1 MAPLPSRKRG
11 KQDGMLHHA
20 GCLSVRAIT
29 GTQLTSR
36 LSPRMAM
43 ARRVRKVPG
52 PTVRVWCSNES
63 VAPLTARGRYPYTTK
78 VAHWNSAGKQSFN
91 RERQSVHP
99 IETLLVN
106 DTPVGHMA
114 SEDDPNPRLAE
125 PCAYGEPHGLRA
137 SQHAPWRA
145 PGCAPQKALRHS
157 GAGGNY
163 SRESPPMGSRL
174 RCRGVGLCLRLGGP
188 GRPAG
193 RHTGRSRDVMDNS
206 CSVPLALS

>member
-1 MAPLPSRKRG
+1 M
-11 KQDGMLHHA
+11 QDTFPIA
-20 GCLSVRAIT
+20 VPVQAIT

-63 VAPLTARGRYPYTTK
+63 VAPSMARGHCPLHHRGSTLETALASRASTGNGKASTPLKPYSSTTLQ
-78 VAHWNSAGKQSFN
+78 W
-91 RERQSVHP
+91 
-99 IETLLVN
+99 
-106 DTPVGHMA
+106 DTWLQRMIPT
-114 SEDDPNPRLAE
+114 PRLAE